1 MKIKYSRSEQEI
13 GLRHKTE
20 HTNDSFKRILAS
32 FYRSYSKIWV
42 LNSRKKSLLK
52 TKQKNTQVFFEQP
65 HKKRFECYWKRNIST
80 QKKQYFTLVKNTNEQ
95 IKTATGEEGT
105 LAHVKNKTLIHQ

>member
-52 TKQKNTQVFFEQP
+52 TKQKNTQKSFSSS
-65 HKKRFECYWKRNIST
+65 HTRNDLS
-80 QKKQYFTLVKNTNEQ
+80 
-95 IKTATGEEGT
+95 ATGKET
-105 LAHVKNKTLIHQ
+105 LAHKRNNTLMH